1 MGEIWENLGN
11 QGNWEEILEIGR
23 KFWKL
28 GENFGNYEYVFEE
41 EIGKNWGNG
50 EHWGNI
56 LGKLGQI
63 MDIGV
68 NQGNWR
74 KLGVFELESER
85 I

>member
-1 MGEIWENLGN
+1 MGKFGKLGKLGGN
-11 QGNWEEILEIGR
+11 FGNWEEILEIGR

-28 GENFGNYEYVFEE
+28 GVFEE

-63 MDIGV
+63 KDIGV
-68 NQGNWR
+68 NWGNWR
-74 KLGVFELESER
+74 KLGVFEVESER